1 MSHFTQP
8 LENIL
13 RVLLPNQTEKL
24 VTQLRYLERSFLPQ
38 TLSGLKKHGV
48 SAETIEEL
56 RRVRVASQVSECVF
70 TTIVVDEIFE
80 VLNLDYYAQDSV
92 YHYLERKLRNIQIEL
107 IRDAIEG
114 ILKRELRAISANQP
128 ASRVSFGISRVIRY
142 PEPEPEAA

>member
-1 MSHFTQP
+1 MPHFTQP

-114 ILKRELRAISANQP
+114 ILKRELRAISANHP

>member
-1 MSHFTQP
+1 MPHFTQP

-56 RRVRVASQVSECVF
+56 RRVRMASQVSECVF

-80 VLNLDYYAQDSV
+80 VLFGSPS
-92 YHYLERKLRNIQIEL
+92 RFPR
-107 IRDAIEG
+107 IRRCCFF
-114 ILKRELRAISANQP
+114 LPR
-128 ASRVSFGISRVIRY
+128 
-142 PEPEPEAA
+142 